1 MPAANANGASP
12 PPRFEQHR
20 GQDELG
26 ALTLAEVVSRLHWL
40 IHLRWLAA
48 AGVVVL
54 PLAAANVLGYTLP
67 TFPLALVGMGIA
79 VYNLA
84 FRAWLR
90 QRGEAIDATAAARM
104 ANIQITVDLT
114 ALTVVLHLSGG
125 VDNPLSGYYVFHVII
140 AATMLTPAAAFAQA
154 TWAVFLY
161 SAMVAAE
168 MYGLLPHH
176 HLPLLADERLHKDPH
191 AFLIVLALASVLYVS
206 AYLACSIVQRLR
218 EREAELERMRREAH
232 QTATQCQAAYDKLVE
247 VQHAQVQYL
256 RRVAHE
262 LKSPLAAISTAISV
276 VLEGLVGDVHPKQR
290 EMLERIQRR
299 CQDAIATVGD
309 LLDLARMRELPPQQ
323 FEPVDLRHVIDAIE
337 AAYAEDA
344 AAKGIS
350 LQVEESVSLPPVRG
364 DMEAL
369 QTMLG
374 NLVSNA
380 VKYTQSGGRVI
391 ISAKPEDDM
400 VVLSV
405 ADNGPGIAEEELP
418 RIFDEFYRSP
428 EMRRSDIE
436 GTGLGLPIVK
446 SIVEAHSGRIE
457 VRSRRGEGTTFT
469 VYLPAITEAPS
480 EGPPDS

>member
-12 PPRFEQHR
+12 PPRSEQHR

-54 PLAAANVLGYTLP
+54 PLAAANVLGYALP

-90 QRGEAIDATAAARM
+90 RRGEAIDATAAARM

-247 VQHAQVQYL
+247 VQHTQVQYL

-350 LQVEESVSLPPVRG
+350 LQVEQSVSLPPVRG

-380 VKYTQSGGRVI
+380 VKYTQSGGQVI

-469 VYLPAITEAPS
+469 VYLPAITEAAS